1 MMEWIKATWCIV
13 GCIGLMGPM
22 FYVGQTWP
30 EIFLAALRWPWR
42 AAGRNPRTIPQP
54 RVPRSP
60 SRTAQR
66 DSPMIRRSIIIEG
79 PVPIGD

>member
-54 RVPRSP
+54 GSRAVLPAPPKETVP
-60 SRTAQR
+60 
-66 DSPMIRRSIIIEG
+66 
-79 PVPIGD
+79 